1 MELWVRNMGEF
12 IAFSLV
18 PEGFSFFPSLN
29 VVLGPQSK
37 NFSSF
42 PPKEKRTF
50 AWHERRFQYMSII

>member
-18 PEGFSFFPSLN
+18 PEGFFFFPSLN

-37 NFSSF
+37 NFFFFSPQGEEDF
-42 PPKEKRTF
+42 CL
-50 AWHERRFQYMSII
+50 A